1 MDTNNEKEI
10 LIENNSEVNEKFIF
24 ADDAFTLRVRGGV
37 YDPEKP
43 SKKPTDP
50 VALSRAIL
58 HVLRKNEY
66 VKVESVGPNALVIAM
81 KAFILAASEVESR
94 TNGAV
99 LVCRQAE
106 YEAIVNNKKTKGV
119 CTRIFGIPIKYTL

>member
-1 MDTNNEKEI
+1 
-10 LIENNSEVNEKFIF
+10 
-24 ADDAFTLRVRGGV
+24 
-37 YDPEKP
+37 
-43 SKKPTDP
+43 
-50 VALSRAIL
+50 
-58 HVLRKNEY
+58 
-66 VKVESVGPNALVIAM
+66 M
-81 KAFILAASEVESR
+81 KAFILAANEVESR